1 MLKYHIIRKIKVY
14 IKIIQFHSPSC
25 YSLIKAYR
33 SAFCSYQVKAT
44 IFHAS
49 TIYPL
54 TFFNKLTSGN
64 YSTLAY
70 ICIYIKTHQS
80 MVNAQLLRAEFKARQ
95 LHVGVKISQKHT
107 VPQLITTS
115 KRKEIVK
122 HKNNE

>member
-1 MLKYHIIRKIKVY
+1 M
-14 IKIIQFHSPSC
+14 IQFHSPSC

-33 SAFCSYQVKAT
+33 AAFCSYQVKAT

-54 TFFNKLTSGN
+54 TFFDKLTSGN

-70 ICIYIKTHQS
+70 IYIRTHQS
-80 MVNAQLLRAEFKARQ
+80 MVNAQLLRDEFKARQ

-107 VPQLITTS
+107 VPRLITTS
-115 KRKEIVK
+115 KRKKIVK
-122 HKNNE
+122 HNNNE